1 MNEANIAASEQR
13 YQTLLRDFQAGKIGE
28 AAFMSAVDGLGF
40 RDDRGRYWMVGT
52 QTGDWYYYDEQG
64 QTWRQ
69 ADPRRE
75 ALVGEAHGRGAA
87 PARSGQRRR
96 RPTFPSPANRTFG
109 TLLTMALAVALFAA
123 VVVLSALPVSSAP
136 SSLGPVAVPSPRP
149 TLDSD
154 GGGSGGGDGGG
165 EGMEGAI
172 VGKVTDL
179 STGQAPGRAV
189 EVLINESTVTTDPEG
204 RYSLTGL
211 EAGQY
216 TVTLVLRGEE
226 RAAQAPV
233 VVSVDGRSTVTV
245 DLDYYSQPQP
255 VPTDTP
261 PAVAIAATPVPEL
274 PEAGAPTRHN
284 SPLVVATLGLVLTLL
299 GGALRLSVEQP

>member
-1 MNEANIAASEQR
+1 MNEAYIAASEQR
-13 YQTLLRDFQAGKIGE
+13 YQTLLRDFQAGKMGE

-40 RDDRGRYWMVGT
+40 RDGRGRCWMVGA
-52 QTGDWYYYDEQG
+52 QTGDWYYYDDRG
-64 QTWRQ
+64 QTWQQ

-75 ALVGEAHGRGAA
+75 ALGGEAHDRGAA
-87 PARSGQRRR
+87 PTRSGQHR
-96 RPTFPSPANRTFG
+96 AFG

-123 VVVLSALPVSSAP
+123 VVVLSVLPVSSASP
-136 SSLGPVAVPSPRP
+136 SLGPVAVPSPRP
-149 TLDSD
+149 TLESN
-154 GGGSGGGDGGG
+154 GGGSGGGDGRSG

-204 RYSLTGL
+204 RYSITGL
-211 EAGQY
+211 RAGQY

-226 RAAQAPV
+226 RPAQAPV
-233 VVSVDGRSTVTV
+233 AVSVDGQNTVTV